1 MSGVKNRSGQDTF
14 PLGSTKLACGFIGGA
29 GAIPLRLW
37 IRAVTVGIPH
47 ICVHKQRI
55 CICEC
60 QCRPSGYEPSVAER
74 PKTGGSSMSMSVTV
88 SVSVRPLWNQG
99 VPSVET
105 TTTGLAVKVTPSPC
119 PLKSVGHPGG
129 KNNFGS
135 PTLTED
141 RSTGGLALP
150 GDYPSTGPTP
160 IRTVWWLGSLS
171 T

>member
-14 PLGSTKLACGFIGGA
+14 PLGSTRLACGFIGGA

-60 QCRPSGYEPSVAER
+60 QCWRIGYDPSVAER

-88 SVSVRPLWNQG
+88 SVRPRWEQG
-99 VPSVET
+99 VPSVQT

-119 PLKSVGHPGG
+119 PCPCPLKSKSESVGVGG
-129 KNNFGS
+129 PEAQ
-135 PTLTED
+135 PTLGVGV
-141 RSTGGLALP
+141 RL
-150 GDYPSTGPTP
+150 
-160 IRTVWWLGSLS
+160 
-171 T
+171 